1 MQFRLSGFN
10 FLNHPLTSFNNN
22 NLNVL
27 SLDVG
32 NSCATCKYATPT
44 QALANATIINASTF
58 GSTSFKNGV
67 RIVELGFRY
76 NF

>member
-1 MQFRLSGFN
+1 MQFRVSGFN

-22 NLNVL
+22 NLGSL
-27 SLDVG
+27 SLSAGD
-32 NSCATCKYATPT
+32 CTTCKYTTPAD
-44 QALANATIINASTF
+44 ALAGATITNASTF

-67 RIVELGFRY
+67 RLVELGFKY